1 MRLCKASRVGDNRRL
16 RPPCSFADHEDGV
29 SSSIEGLGLAR
40 LSCRRPL
47 SRGLAELGRLSL
59 RRISGML
66 RRDGATRFDITSPR
80 DSESAVARLLDRF
93 STLSGQVHALSDDP
107 WQLLWGPGRR
117 AFLPFQEWSSTLIA
131 WRDPVGP
138 AEDAPEIIHSFQA
151 HAAVR
156 GKHAVLLGMG
166 RTIVEMLPK
175 DSFKS
180 VWLGTEPFYDLRA
193 WHTRGKPGEE
203 IRQACNHARKHGG
216 IAREVYPL
224 RDAGIRRGI
233 EDATEAWMRAR
244 PERRSRSFL
253 RTAPLESPQYRRY
266 FVVEGDDRVES
277 LLVCSPV
284 SLRGQYLQDIV
295 RRPDALRGSNELAM
309 VTAMAV
315 FQREGLEFVT
325 GGIVPFYDPN
335 LPRCDQ
341 RPQDG
346 GLMGRVIGRF
356 DHLFRFSGLQQFRG
370 KFLPSCVVDV
380 YALLWPGILTP
391 GLVRDLCAIL
401 WRS

>member
-1 MRLCKASRVGDNRRL
+1 M
-16 RPPCSFADHEDGV
+16 

-47 SRGLAELGRLSL
+47 SRSLAELGRLSL
-59 RRISGML
+59 CRFSRML
-66 RRDGATRFDITSPR
+66 RHAGATGFDITSSR
-80 DSESAVARLLDRF
+80 DSTSAVAELLDRF

-107 WQLLWGPGRR
+107 WQLLWGPDRR
-117 AFLPFQEWSSTLIA
+117 TFLPLQERSSTLFA

-138 AEDAPEIIHSFQA
+138 PEDAMETIRSFQA
-151 HAAVR
+151 YAAAR

-166 RTIVEMLPK
+166 RTIVEMLPR

-180 VWLGTEPFYDLRA
+180 VWLGTEPFYDLKE
-193 WHTRGKPGEE
+193 WHLRGKAGEE

-216 IAREVYPL
+216 IAREVHPL
-224 RDAGIRRGI
+224 QDAAIRKGI
-233 EDATEAWMRAR
+233 EDVTEAWMRER

-253 RTAPLESPQYRRY
+253 RTAPLESPQFRRY
-266 FVVEGDDRVES
+266 FVVEGDECVES

-284 SLRGQYLQDIV
+284 SHRGQYLQDIV
-295 RRPDALRGSNELAM
+295 RRPDALRGSNELNM
-309 VTAMAV
+309 VTAMAI

-335 LPRCDQ
+335 MPRCAQ
-341 RPQDG
+341 RPRDRG
-346 GLMGRVIGRF
+346 ILGHAIARF
-356 DHLFRFSGLQQFRG
+356 DHLFRFSGLQQFRA
-370 KFLPSCVVDV
+370 KFVPSRVVDV

-391 GLVRDLCAIL
+391 GLVRDLYAVL
-401 WRS
+401 WQS